1 MTHTAYAIRRKSDGL
16 LLLARK
22 KTSRGS
28 SWAVFA
34 TDRTTRDSNLPW
46 LWPTEAGCKRALAFW
61 CKNWHKRENRYHFKM
76 STNET
81 KVFRAGYEV
90 VTVTLTY

>member
-34 TDRTTRDSNLPW
+34 TDRTVHDSNLPW
-46 LWPTEAGCKRALAFW
+46 LWPTEAGAKRALACW
-61 CKNWHKRENRYHFKM
+61 RKNWHNREGRYHFKM